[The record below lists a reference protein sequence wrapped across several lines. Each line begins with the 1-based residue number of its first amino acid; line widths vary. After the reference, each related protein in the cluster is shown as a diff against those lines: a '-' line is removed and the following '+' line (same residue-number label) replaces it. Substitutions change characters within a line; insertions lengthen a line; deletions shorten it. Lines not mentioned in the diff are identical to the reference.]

1 MSLASAGNMLR
12 GRAVLLVVGLLVSA
26 AGGARAEA
34 EADCRP
40 PTPTP
45 RSSPTARPTGI
56 GFNLG
61 IASAVGV
68 AGLTV
73 TRAFFD
79 CLRVELGGG
88 AGWSGWQ
95 LSLMPKVGVDL
106 SSAGVHYLVFGAGVA
121 LTLPG
126 YAASTF
132 MADGHPVWLNAE
144 IGYEARAENGF
155 AFAIAAGV
163 TRGLGGG
170 RICVADCGDPSNLE
184 EVSHFIGPQFRL
196 QFAYWF

>member
-1 MSLASAGNMLR
+1 LPQLADMLPGRSA
-12 GRAVLLVVGLLVSA
+12 LVVAGLLMSA
-26 AGGARAEA
+26 TGGARAEA

-68 AGLTV
+68 VGVTV

-106 SSAGVHYLVFGAGVA
+106 SSAGVHYLVIGVGVG

-132 MADGHPVWLNAE
+132 MADAHPVWVNAE
-144 IGYEARAENGF
+144 IGYEARADDGF

-184 EVSHFIGPQFRL
+184 DVSHFIGPQFRL
-196 QFAYWF
+196 QFAYWL